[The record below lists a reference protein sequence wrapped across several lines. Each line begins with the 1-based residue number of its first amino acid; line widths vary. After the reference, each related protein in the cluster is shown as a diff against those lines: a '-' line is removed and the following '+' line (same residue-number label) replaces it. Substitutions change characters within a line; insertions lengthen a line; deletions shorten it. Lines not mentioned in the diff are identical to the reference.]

1 MKHLTLLGAAVWM
14 SLLAGCQQNEL
25 TGKMDESLDVR
36 LQASVAGT
44 DASSRTLLEENG
56 KTVFAEGDEIGLFM
70 PQEDTSVK
78 WSLSTSLWTS
88 DSKPVWKN
96 KVDNFE
102 FCAYYPYVDGDS
114 RTQIPMPDLTTQTGE
129 ASLIGD
135 YDFLAARCSA
145 SYTDNNGTVSF
156 TKDAAFKHVFS
167 LISVTVQ
174 KNGNDESMTLNQ
186 ISFEGKDIVSR
197 HTYKFGEMAEEDA
210 LVPVAESE
218 GSSLILTPETAVE
231 EQGHTTMVVIN
242 PGTLASPLKFSIA
255 YVCDGHSYT
264 ASTTQMGQNFEA
276 GKYYRYTVRLNK
288 EELLLSGNE
297 VADWN
302 QEDLSDLVVTEEP
315 AE

>member
-88 DSKPVWKN
+88 ESKPVWKN
-96 KVDNFE
+96 KVDKFE
-102 FCAYYPYVDGDS
+102 FCAYYPYADGDS
-114 RTQIPMPDLTTQTGE
+114 PTQIPMPDLTTQTGE

-167 LISVTVQ
+167 LISVTVL

-197 HTYKFGEMAEEDA
+197 HTYQFGEMAEEDA

-242 PGTLASPLKFSIA
+242 PGTLAS
-255 YVCDGHSYT
+255 
-264 ASTTQMGQNFEA
+264 
-276 GKYYRYTVRLNK
+276 
-288 EELLLSGNE
+288 
-297 VADWN
+297 
-302 QEDLSDLVVTEEP
+302 
-315 AE
+315 

>member
-1 MKHLTLLGAAVWM
+1 M
-14 SLLAGCQQNEL
+14 
-25 TGKMDESLDVR
+25 
-36 LQASVAGT
+36 
-44 DASSRTLLEENG
+44 
-56 KTVFAEGDEIGLFM
+56 
-70 PQEDTSVK
+70 K

-96 KVDNFE
+96 KVDKFE
-102 FCAYYPYVDGDS
+102 FCAYYPYVDGAS

-145 SYTDNNGTVSF
+145 SYTDNNGTSF

-197 HTYKFGEMAEEDA
+197 HTYQFGGMAEEDA